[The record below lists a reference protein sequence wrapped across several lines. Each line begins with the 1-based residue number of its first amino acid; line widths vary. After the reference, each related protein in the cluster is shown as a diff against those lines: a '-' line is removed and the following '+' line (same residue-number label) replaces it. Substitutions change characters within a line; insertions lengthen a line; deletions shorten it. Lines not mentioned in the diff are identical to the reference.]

1 MENSF
6 EENPRDYALQLVEL
20 GVEPTDLL
28 TMLLKAMSFD
38 EVREVLDSNQ
48 LSPRFF
54 EEEDRYIQSQ
64 FVDEFVE

>member
-1 MENSF
+1 MLKSF
-6 EENPRDYALQLVEL
+6 EKNPRDYALHLVEL

-38 EVREVLDSNQ
+38 EVREVLDDNE

-54 EEEDRYIQSQ
+54 EEDDYIKSQ

>member
-1 MENSF
+1 MKSF
-6 EENPRDYALQLVEL
+6 EKNPRDYALQLVEL

-38 EVREVLDSNQ
+38 EVREVLDDNE

-54 EEEDRYIQSQ
+54 EEDEYIKLQI
-64 FVDEFVE
+64 VDEFIE